1 VTPIGTEIAGRN
13 AIARDDQVTSI
24 GFIAA
29 ARQGGEVG
37 AVAFGRTPGGMA
49 NWRKGWDSLAIEI
62 IQLFAIW

>member
-1 VTPIGTEIAGRN
+1 MTPIGTEIAGRN

-37 AVAFGRTPGGMA
+37 DCCF
-49 NWRKGWDSLAIEI
+49 RKNARRNGKLAEGVG
-62 IQLFAIW
+62 FTRY